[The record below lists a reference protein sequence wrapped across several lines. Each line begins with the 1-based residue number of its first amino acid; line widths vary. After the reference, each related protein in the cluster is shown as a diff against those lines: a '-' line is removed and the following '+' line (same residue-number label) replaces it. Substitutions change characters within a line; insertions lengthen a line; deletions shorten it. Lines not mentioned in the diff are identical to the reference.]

1 MLAVAS
7 SLANLVNT
15 IYNNILP
22 VELVKINTTINN
34 LNFLVSLVE
43 ILVEAYLNQTVAL
56 TYGEAVVDI

>member
-1 MLAVAS
+1 M
-7 SLANLVNT
+7 SLDKIVNT

-34 LNFLVSLVE
+34 LKFLVSLVE
-43 ILVEAYLNQTVAL
+43 NLVQAYLNRTVAQ